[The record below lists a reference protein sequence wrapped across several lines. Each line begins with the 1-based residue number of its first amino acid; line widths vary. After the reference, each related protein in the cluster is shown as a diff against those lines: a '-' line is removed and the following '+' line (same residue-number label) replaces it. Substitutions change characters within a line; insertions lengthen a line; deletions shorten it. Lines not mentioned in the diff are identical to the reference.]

1 MIAKQQ
7 RKIIFVVRDCTD
19 DADRSVL
26 REELNS
32 QMMTIV
38 KAETK
43 KSNMRFTLDYFMM
56 SHFFDNE
63 KEFKKEAKELL
74 KLISSTRKSNLSNY
88 TDEDR
93 FMYVKNLWHKVTTD
107 NQIDLRTA
115 EDALRNYALERVK
128 R

>member
-1 MIAKQQ
+1 
-7 RKIIFVVRDCTD
+7 
-19 DADRSVL
+19 
-26 REELNS
+26 
-32 QMMTIV
+32 MTIV

-93 FMYVKNLWHKVTTD
+93 FVYVKNLWHKVTTD